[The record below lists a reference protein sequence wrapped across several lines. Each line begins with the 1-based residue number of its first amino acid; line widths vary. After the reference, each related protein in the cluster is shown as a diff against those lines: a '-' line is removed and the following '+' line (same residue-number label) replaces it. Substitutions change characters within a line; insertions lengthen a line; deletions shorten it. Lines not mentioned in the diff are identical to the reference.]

1 MQNVA
6 RFACAVCLFLPACS
20 ASALPGSSPAI
31 SPAITSAGVRG
42 PVRGAAAKSE
52 AVTEA
57 PSLDL
62 AFDSAIKGEANGVPV
77 ELTRVRVQGD
87 DQGWYLMLEQ
97 EAPEAG
103 ATGPRYGWN
112 QFHIAFAAAP
122 ASKKTMS
129 RALATGDGFFQV
141 TDPLKADN
149 GTGSSAINW
158 QRSKNTWSIEF
169 TKWEVSAPFNEEAPK
184 AGVEQKAGRASGR
197 VVLMLKDAGQS
208 ADRPVKD
215 SWVAGTFTD
224 VPVSY
229 VGSPPSSE
237 RAQERSRWITTAE

>member
-1 MQNVA
+1 MQSLA
-6 RFACAVCLFLPACS
+6 RLACAVSLLLPAC
-20 ASALPGSSPAI
+20 AAAPTAVA
-31 SPAITSAGVRG
+31 PAITSAGVRG
-42 PVRGAAAKSE
+42 AAPVAKSE
-52 AVTEA
+52 PAVEV

-62 AFDSAIKGEANGVPV
+62 AFESAIKGEANGVPV

-112 QFHIAFAAAP
+112 QFHIAFAASP
-122 ASKKTMS
+122 TSKKTMS

-141 TDPLKADN
+141 TDPTQADN
-149 GTGSSAINW
+149 GTGSSTINW

-169 TKWEVSAPFNEEAPK
+169 TKWEVSSEGSQG
-184 AGVEQKAGRASGR
+184 GVEQKAGKASGR
-197 VVLMLKDAGQS
+197 VVLMLKDAGQR
-208 ADRPVKD
+208 AGTPLKD

-224 VPVSY
+224 VPVSF
-229 VGSPPSSE
+229 VGTPPSSE
-237 RAQERSRWITTAE
+237 KVQERSRWITAAE